1 MEIMRSGTLALVL
14 LTAACS
20 APAGVAGVSTNP
32 PSPRALS
39 AADPTVEGT
48 ATPGPTFAAAVV
60 PPPGDEPVRLPP
72 PKVSRFRYV
81 YPVKGCKTTYERKR
95 LVLPKTTIWA
105 GRGCAFVAPVDGVVR
120 EVNVQNKWKPSTD
133 QGAHREG
140 RYVTVLGEDG
150 VLYLGGHLD
159 TVAPGIR
166 PGVKVK
172 AGRLL
177 GRVGNTGNAR
187 NMASNLYFAVSWP
200 APPQYWWIRRG
211 MVDPWT
217 FLDAWWDGNRT
228 FSPRAA
234 MLAVRE
240 RVGTLPAC
248 SVLCAGKP
256 QEPKPKPTQKPEEE
270 EPKVIVPLNV
280 EPARSGQ

>member
-1 MEIMRSGTLALVL
+1 MRSGTLALVL

-20 APAGVAGVSTNP
+20 APAGVAGVSTMP

-39 AADPTVEGT
+39 AADPTVDGT

-72 PKVSRFRYV
+72 PKVSRFSYV
-81 YPVKGCKTTYERKR
+81 FPVKGCKVTYERKR
-95 LVLPKTTIWA
+95 LVLPKSTIWA
-105 GRGCAFVAPVDGVVR
+105 GRGCAFVAPVDGVVH
-120 EVNVQNKWKPSTD
+120 EVNVQNRWKPSTD

-159 TVAPGIR
+159 TVEPSVRA
-166 PGVKVK
+166 GVKVK
-172 AGRLL
+172 AGKVL

-187 NMASNLYFAVSWP
+187 STASNLYFAISWP
-200 APPQYWWIRRG
+200 TPGGYWWIRRG

-217 FLDAWWDGNRT
+217 YLDAWWDGNPT
-228 FSPRAA
+228 LSPRP
-234 MLAVRE
+234 AVRALRK
-240 RVGTLPAC
+240 RVGTLPGC
-248 SVLCAGKP
+248 SVLCAGKEQP
-256 QEPKPKPTQKPEEE
+256 PKPKPTPKPEETE
-270 EPKVIVPLNV
+270 EPPVIIPFTT